1 MSKEQNCHRTKNTT
15 NSKSSS
21 LHTESAYDDGN
32 IPEIDLNGSAQSQAQ
47 AQPLP
52 ESSRPRTDGP
62 GGN

>member
-1 MSKEQNCHRTKNTT
+1 MSKEQNCHRTKNTK

-32 IPEIDLNGSAQSQAQ
+32 IPEIDLNGSAQ